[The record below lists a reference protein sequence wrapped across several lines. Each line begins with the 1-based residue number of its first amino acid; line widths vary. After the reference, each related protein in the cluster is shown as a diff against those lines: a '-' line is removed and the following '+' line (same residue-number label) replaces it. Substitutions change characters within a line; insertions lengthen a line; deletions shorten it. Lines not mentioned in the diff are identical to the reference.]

1 MVLSATLVKKK
12 GENEIFQIISS
23 KNSLKLFVLK
33 DTIKNRLAF
42 QLTNIN
48 RTLPK
53 INNGKIHDF
62 SLT

>member
-23 KNSLKLFVLK
+23 KNSLKFFVPK

-48 RTLPK
+48 RNLPK

>member
-12 GENEIFQIISS
+12 GENEIFQI
-23 KNSLKLFVLK
+23 FVLK

-42 QLTNIN
+42 QLKNIN
-48 RTLPK
+48 RNLPK
-53 INNGKIHDF
+53 INNSKIHDF